1 MSVVF
6 SVITITYNAAPVLQR
21 TLDSVARQTYKGV
34 EHIIVDGASKDETV
48 AMAEKYKEQSDQA
61 DNGHEVR
68 ILSEPDKGLYD
79 AMNKGLRLATGDYIV
94 YMNAGDIF
102 ALPKTLAMAAH
113 AAETAADGQ
122 KPAVLYGDT
131 DIVDGEGRFL
141 RHRRLHP
148 SGKLTWRSFRHGM
161 LVCHQSFYARLDIA
175 RKTPYDTH
183 FRYSADVDWC
193 IRIMKKAAERGQLL
207 APIPAVTTFY
217 MEEGQT
223 TLHHKASLRER
234 FEVMRRHYGLLT
246 TVAMHAW
253 FVLRKIMGG
262 KN

>member
-34 EHIIVDGASKDETV
+34 EHIIMDGASKDETV

-102 ALPKTLAMAAH
+102 ALPKPWQWRHTQQRRQRTDKSLPCSMATPTSWMGKDASC
-113 AAETAADGQ
+113 
-122 KPAVLYGDT
+122 
-131 DIVDGEGRFL
+131 DIEGCT
-141 RHRRLHP
+141 RR
-148 SGKLTWRSFRHGM
+148 
-161 LVCHQSFYARLDIA
+161 A
-175 RKTPYDTH
+175 
-183 FRYSADVDWC
+183 
-193 IRIMKKAAERGQLL
+193 
-207 APIPAVTTFY
+207 
-217 MEEGQT
+217 
-223 TLHHKASLRER
+223 
-234 FEVMRRHYGLLT
+234 
-246 TVAMHAW
+246 
-253 FVLRKIMGG
+253 
-262 KN
+262 N

>member
-21 TLDSVARQTYKGV
+21 TLDSVARQTYEGV
-34 EHIIVDGASKDETV
+34 EHIIVDGASKDATV
-48 AMAEKYKEQSDQA
+48 AMAEKYK
-61 DNGHEVR
+61 
-68 ILSEPDKGLYD
+68 
-79 AMNKGLRLATGDYIV
+79 
-94 YMNAGDIF
+94 
-102 ALPKTLAMAAH
+102 
-113 AAETAADGQ
+113 
-122 KPAVLYGDT
+122 
-131 DIVDGEGRFL
+131 
-141 RHRRLHP
+141 
-148 SGKLTWRSFRHGM
+148 
-161 LVCHQSFYARLDIA
+161 VCHQSFYARLDIA
-175 RKTPYDTH
+175 RETPYDTQ

-207 APIPAVTTFY
+207 VPIPAVTTRY

-223 TLHHKASLRER
+223 TLHHKDSLRER

>member
-21 TLDSVARQTYKGV
+21 TLDSVARQTYEGV

-122 KPAVLYGDT
+122 KPAVL
-131 DIVDGEGRFL
+131 
-141 RHRRLHP
+141 
-148 SGKLTWRSFRHGM
+148 
-161 LVCHQSFYARLDIA
+161 
-175 RKTPYDTH
+175 
-183 FRYSADVDWC
+183 
-193 IRIMKKAAERGQLL
+193 
-207 APIPAVTTFY
+207 
-217 MEEGQT
+217 
-223 TLHHKASLRER
+223 
-234 FEVMRRHYGLLT
+234 
-246 TVAMHAW
+246 
-253 FVLRKIMGG
+253 
-262 KN
+262 

>member
-21 TLDSVARQTYKGV
+21 TLDSVARQTYEGV

-122 KPAVLYGDT
+122 MPAVLYGDT

-141 RHRRLHP
+141 RHRKLHP
-148 SGKLTWRSFRHGM
+148 TGKLTWRSFRHGM
-161 LVCHQSFYARLDIA
+161 LVCHQSFYARLNIA
-175 RKTPYDTH
+175 RETPYDTH

-207 APIPAVTTFY
+207 VRIPAVTTRY

-223 TLHHKASLRER
+223 TLHHKASLHER

>member
-122 KPAVLYGDT
+122 MPAVLYGDT
-131 DIVDGEGRFL
+131 DIVDGEDRFL

-148 SGKLTWRSFRHGM
+148 TGKLTWRSFRHGM

-175 RKTPYDTH
+175 RETPYDTH

-207 APIPAVTTFY
+207 VPIPAVTTFY

-223 TLHHKASLRER
+223 TLHHKDSLRER
-234 FEVMRRHYGLLT
+234 FEVMRRHYGLLS

>member
-1 MSVVF
+1 MVVF
-6 SVITITYNAAPVLQR
+6 SIITCTYNAESVLQR

-113 AAETAADGQ
+113 AAETAADAARSRCGHHA
-122 KPAVLYGDT
+122 PESAHFRSIFSAAT
-131 DIVDGEGRFL
+131 RTA
-141 RHRRLHP
+141 RHRPGSSPCDPAL
-148 SGKLTWRSFRHGM
+148 RS
-161 LVCHQSFYARLDIA
+161 A
-175 RKTPYDTH
+175 
-183 FRYSADVDWC
+183 
-193 IRIMKKAAERGQLL
+193 
-207 APIPAVTTFY
+207 
-217 MEEGQT
+217 
-223 TLHHKASLRER
+223 
-234 FEVMRRHYGLLT
+234 
-246 TVAMHAW
+246 
-253 FVLRKIMGG
+253 
-262 KN
+262 